1 MVKLYPSI
9 PKEEGLDAC
18 QEALSCRMK
27 KEIPTAEVMQM
38 IRTVLENN
46 NFNFNGKDYLQT
58 DGVAIGSK
66 LGKNYACTYMRK
78 WDEQL
83 LGYHVQPL
91 LYKRYIDDGFGIW
104 THGEEE
110 LMRFQDHANQIHS
123 SIKVEL
129 RWDMKKIEFLDTWV
143 INEDGHIKT
152 DLYVKPSDAHM
163 YVEWK
168 SDHPCSIKN
177 AISYGLA
184 IRLKRICSDEKDY
197 RKHRRELKYQLR
209 GRGYSMRFV
218 ESQLR
223 RVDNLKR
230 DDLLEYRHRNNKN
243 GNNRVP
249 LVLTYA
255 KQLPE
260 VREIVQKRMSSY
272 IGRKE

>member
-1 MVKLYPSI
+1 MKTYLIPKHSRPGRLKGNPKLHKRGIPYRAIVNGRGTATEGMAAVAEAELDQYVKDTPSFLRDTTDFLNQLRYVNQPLPDNAILFSFDVVKLYPSI

-129 RWDMKKIEFLDTWV
+129 RWDMKK
-143 INEDGHIKT
+143 N
-152 DLYVKPSDAHM
+152 
-163 YVEWK
+163 
-168 SDHPCSIKN
+168 
-177 AISYGLA
+177 
-184 IRLKRICSDEKDY
+184 
-197 RKHRRELKYQLR
+197 
-209 GRGYSMRFV
+209 
-218 ESQLR
+218 
-223 RVDNLKR
+223 
-230 DDLLEYRHRNNKN
+230 
-243 GNNRVP
+243 
-249 LVLTYA
+249 
-255 KQLPE
+255 
-260 VREIVQKRMSSY
+260 
-272 IGRKE
+272 